1 MAASFARVGLRTAS
15 TFSPFV
21 CARPLLHAPQPR
33 QSLLQNVVRRSNF
46 ATAATTPTASAPRS
60 STIAPGTLDWNSF
73 LKLRKQKRRYNLAGS
88 IVCSM
93 FTSAVGL
100 NILGTQEIDPSKMIW
115 GLDPLMVLGLGL
127 IACGAT
133 GWLIGP
139 VVGTQA
145 FKVANRRWLPE
156 ITRACDTIAYHLKEK
171 EFFVHIRKNRVDPSF
186 QSFSNPVPDY
196 YGEKIGSLSQYR
208 QWLKDQRAYNRKREK
223 FL

>member
-1 MAASFARVGLRTAS
+1 MATTFTRLGLRTAS
-15 TFSPFV
+15 PF
-21 CARPLLHAPQPR
+21 LHAPFRPSQT
-33 QSLLQNVVRRSNF
+33 LLQPLRRLASTT
-46 ATAATTPTASAPRS
+46 TASSTSIPPTSATTMSVNP
-60 STIAPGTLDWNSF
+60 LDWNTF

-93 FTSAVGL
+93 LTSTIGL

-115 GLDPLMVLGLGL
+115 GLDPLMVLGIGL

-139 VVGTQA
+139 VAGTQA
-145 FKVANRRWLPE
+145 FKVANRRWMGE
-156 ITRACDTIAYHLKEK
+156 ITKKEK
-171 EFFVHIRKNRVDPSF
+171 EFFAHIKKNRVDPSF

>member
-1 MAASFARVGLRTAS
+1 MTASFARAGLRTAS
-15 TFSPFV
+15 TFSPYQ
-21 CARPLLHAPQPR
+21 CTRPLLHTSLPR
-33 QSLLQNVVRRSNF
+33 QCLLQKNVLLRSNF
-46 ATAATTPTASAPRS
+46 ATAATTSTTSATAS
-60 STIAPGTLDWNSF
+60 STIPPGSLDWNSF
-73 LKLRKQKRRYNLAGS
+73 LKLRKLKRRYNLAGS
-88 IVCSM
+88 LVCSI

-100 NILGTQEIDPSKMIW
+100 NVLGTQEIDPSKMIW

-133 GWLIGP
+133 GWLVGP
-139 VVGTQA
+139 VLGTHA
-145 FKVANRRWLPE
+145 FKIVNRRSLPE
-156 ITRACDTIAYHLKEK
+156 ITRKEK
-171 EFFVHIRKNRVDPSF
+171 EFFNHIRKNRVDPSF

>member
-1 MAASFARVGLRTAS
+1 MAASFVRVGLRTAPA
-15 TFSPFV
+15 FSPFI
-21 CARPLLHAPQPR
+21 CTRPLLHAPLPR
-33 QSLLQNVVRRSNF
+33 QSLTRKNVLLRSNF
-46 ATAATTPTASAPRS
+46 ATAATTPTASAPKS
-60 STIAPGTLDWNSF
+60 STIPPGTLDWNSF

-88 IVCSM
+88 VVCSM
-93 FTSAVGL
+93 VTSAIGL

-145 FKVANRRWLPE
+145 FKLANRRWLSE
-156 ITRACDTIAYHLKEK
+156 ITRKEK
-171 EFFVHIRKNRVDPSF
+171 EFFDHIRKNRVDPSF

>member
-1 MAASFARVGLRTAS
+1 MLT
-15 TFSPFV
+15 
-21 CARPLLHAPQPR
+21 
-33 QSLLQNVVRRSNF
+33 
-46 ATAATTPTASAPRS
+46 
-60 STIAPGTLDWNSF
+60 STI
-73 LKLRKQKRRYNLAGS
+73 
-88 IVCSM
+88 
-93 FTSAVGL
+93 GL

-115 GLDPLMVLGLGL
+115 GLDPLMVLGIGL

-139 VVGTQA
+139 VAGTQA
-145 FKVANRRWLPE
+145 FKIANRRWMGE
-156 ITRACDTIAYHLKEK
+156 ITKKEK
-171 EFFVHIRKNRVDPSF
+171 EFFAHIKKNRVDPSF

>member
-1 MAASFARVGLRTAS
+1 MASSFTRVGLRTAS
-15 TFSPFV
+15 PFL
-21 CARPLLHAPQPR
+21 CAKPLLQAR
-33 QSLLQNVVRRSNF
+33 QSLLLQSTAIRRAAS
-46 ATAATTPTASAPRS
+46 TAAPAASTSIHNAPAAAR
-60 STIAPGTLDWNSF
+60 TQALDWNSF

-88 IVCSM
+88 IFCSM
-93 FTSAVGL
+93 VTTTVGL
-100 NILGTQEIDPSKMIW
+100 NILGTQEIDPSKMIY
-115 GLDPLMVLGLGL
+115 GLDPLMVLGFGL

-139 VVGTQA
+139 VAGTQA
-145 FKVANRRWLPE
+145 FKLMNRRWLPE
-156 ITRACDTIAYHLKEK
+156 ITKKEK
-171 EFFVHIRKNRVDPSF
+171 EFFAHIKKNRVDPSF

>member
-1 MAASFARVGLRTAS
+1 MATTFTRLGLRTAS
-15 TFSPFV
+15 PFLHTPL
-21 CARPLLHAPQPR
+21 RPS
-33 QSLLQNVVRRSNF
+33 QSLLQPLRRLSSTT
-46 ATAATTPTASAPRS
+46 TAASTSIPS
-60 STIAPGTLDWNSF
+60 STATTTSNPLDWNTF

-93 FTSAVGL
+93 LTSTIGL

-115 GLDPLMVLGLGL
+115 GLDPLMVLGIGL

-139 VVGTQA
+139 VAGTQA
-145 FKVANRRWLPE
+145 FKVANRRWMGE
-156 ITRACDTIAYHLKEK
+156 ITKKEK
-171 EFFVHIRKNRVDPSF
+171 EFFAHIKKNRVDPSF

>member
-1 MAASFARVGLRTAS
+1 MASSLTRVGLRTAS
-15 TFSPFV
+15 PF
-21 CARPLLHAPQPR
+21 LHSTLPR
-33 QSLLQNVVRRSNF
+33 QSVLQATIIRR
-46 ATAATTPTASAPRS
+46 TASTATTSAASPTINNASTAS
-60 STIAPGTLDWNSF
+60 STASRTTALDWNSF

-88 IVCSM
+88 IFCSIV
-93 FTSAVGL
+93 TSTVGL
-100 NILGTQEIDPSKMIW
+100 NILGTQEIDPSKMIY
-115 GLDPLMVLGLGL
+115 GLDPLMVLGFGL

-139 VVGTQA
+139 VAGTQA
-145 FKVANRRWLPE
+145 FKLMNRRWLPE
-156 ITRACDTIAYHLKEK
+156 ITKKEK
-171 EFFVHIRKNRVDPSF
+171 EFFNHIKKNRVDPSF